1 MRRKHIKYGIWQY
14 VENILIRLLPYKEV
28 L

>member
-1 MRRKHIKYGIWQY
+1 MRRKHIKHGIWQY